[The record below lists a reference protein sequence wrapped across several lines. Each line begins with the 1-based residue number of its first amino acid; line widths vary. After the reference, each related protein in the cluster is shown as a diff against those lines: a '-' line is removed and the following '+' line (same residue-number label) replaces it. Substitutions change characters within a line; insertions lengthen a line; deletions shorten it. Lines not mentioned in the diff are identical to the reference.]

1 MRDGSRPTPED
12 VLPRWPA
19 DPEADGDV
27 ASVLFEDFCQRRSQ
41 GEQPSLDDYEKRF
54 PKQKN
59 SLADLV
65 RQQDF
70 FRSVGGV
77 SGSAGGGLQL
87 PEVGQT
93 LFGFRLCDQLGR
105 GAFARV
111 YLAQQADLASRPV
124 VLKVSAIHGDEPQT
138 LAQLQHT
145 NIVPIYSVHEDARA
159 GVRAVCMPYFGGASL
174 SAVLQRLRGHA
185 PASGAEFLQAL
196 SEASPPVDGG
206 RWTVDGKEK
215 PATAPQPSTIHRPP
229 SAAAY
234 ADWSFIRATA
244 WIVARLAE
252 ALQHA
257 HERGVLHR
265 DIKPSNVLIDRDGQP
280 LLLDFNLAQ
289 DLNNEQAR
297 AAVGGTVAYMA
308 PEHLRALAARD
319 PLLARQVDRRADIY
333 SLGMVLFEMLAG
345 ESPFDQSASYAPLPA
360 LIEAM
365 ALERGKVNPSLRQK
379 RPDVPWGLE
388 SIARKCLMPDA
399 TRRYQRAG
407 DLAEDLHRF
416 LADLPLKHAPELSL
430 RERAAKWL
438 RRHPRLSSSGS
449 VGTAAAVLL
458 LCTLGALAGA
468 RMQFVEAQGELKTA
482 AAQDRRR
489 SFESLALQAL
499 RLGNTHDDLKALAPE
514 GPERHPL
521 RSGPVRRRRARQL
534 AGRSRLA
541 PA

>member
-1 MRDGSRPTPED
+1 MSEHTTPDGSQPVLRREDVTVEVSYLEARRRKLEVLSELSSPRADGSRPTPED
-12 VLPRWPA
+12 VLPHWPA
-19 DPEADGDV
+19 DPDLDVDV

-54 PKQKN
+54 PAQKN

-70 FRSVGGV
+70 FRSVGGI
-77 SGSAGGGLQL
+77 SGSAGGGLRL
-87 PEVGQT
+87 PEVGES

-159 GVRAVCMPYFGGASL
+159 GIRAVCMPYFGGASL
-174 SAVLQRLRGHA
+174 SAVLQRLRGD
-185 PASGAEFLQAL
+185 S
-196 SEASPPVDGG
+196 
-206 RWTVDGKEK
+206 K
-215 PATAPQPSTIHRPP
+215 PATGAAFLTALGEASHTATAGRACPTPVGQAPPAAPP
-229 SAAAY
+229 Y
-234 ADWSFIRATA
+234 ADLSFIRATA

-265 DIKPSNVLIDRDGQP
+265 DIKPSNVLIDRDGLP
-280 LLLDFNLAQ
+280 LLLDFNLAH

-297 AAVGGTVAYMA
+297 ATVGGTVAYMA

-319 PLLARQVDRRADIY
+319 PALARQVDRRADLY

-345 ESPFDQSASYAPLPA
+345 ESPFDQSASYTPLPA

-365 ALERGKVNPSLRQK
+365 ALERGHTVPSLRKK
-379 RPDVPWGLE
+379 RPDVPWSLE
-388 SIARKCLMPDA
+388 SIARKCLMPDPVQ
-399 TRRYQRAG
+399 RYQRAG
-407 DLAEDLHRF
+407 ELAEDLQCF
-416 LADLPLKHAPELSL
+416 LTDLPLEHAPELSL
-430 RERAAKWL
+430 RERGAKWL
-438 RRHPRLSSSGS
+438 RRHPRLASSGS

-458 LCTLGALAGA
+458 LCTLG
-468 RMQFVEAQGELKTA
+468 T
-482 AAQDRRR
+482 
-489 SFESLALQAL
+489 
-499 RLGNTHDDLKALAPE
+499 
-514 GPERHPL
+514 
-521 RSGPVRRRRARQL
+521 L
-534 AGRSRLA
+534 AGRGPIWFRHATS
-541 PA
+541 